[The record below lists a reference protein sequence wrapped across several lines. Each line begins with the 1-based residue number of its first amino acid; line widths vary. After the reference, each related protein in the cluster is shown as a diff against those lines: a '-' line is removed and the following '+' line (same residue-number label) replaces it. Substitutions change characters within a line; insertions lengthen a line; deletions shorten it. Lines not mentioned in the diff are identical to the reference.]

1 MLKKLA
7 MVGLTLYSISA
18 FALPATSDALIKGL
32 INSGRLENIFKQLGS
47 NNNSHDDV
55 FDSVNLKRIPATEEL
70 RELCK
75 QNGGLSRSA
84 GFIEVTIS
92 KNGRSE
98 SFIFSTPLSPDD
110 LSPCE

>member
-7 MVGLTLYSISA
+7 LFGLTCFSLNA

-32 INSGRLENIFKQLGS
+32 ISSGGLENIFKQLGS
-47 NNNSHDDV
+47 SSSSHDDV
-55 FDSVNLKRIPATEEL
+55 FDTVSLKRIQANDGI
-70 RELCK
+70 RDLCK

-92 KNGRSE
+92 KDGRSE
-98 SFIFSTPLSPDD
+98 SFVFSTPLDPKD
-110 LSPCE
+110 LKFCE